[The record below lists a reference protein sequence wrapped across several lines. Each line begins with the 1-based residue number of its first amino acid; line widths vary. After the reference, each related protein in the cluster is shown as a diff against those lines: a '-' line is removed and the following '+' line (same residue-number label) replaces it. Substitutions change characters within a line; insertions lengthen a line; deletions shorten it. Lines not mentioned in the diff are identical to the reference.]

1 MEKVAHNNKR
11 AKLLSGYV
19 LLLLLVFFS
28 LPAHANDVRHI
39 LVLHSYHSGMSW
51 ISNIEKGIRET
62 LLVPPYQNM
71 VLHIEYM
78 DTKRY
83 HSAEH
88 FATIKKNLK
97 TKFKNIKMS
106 LILSTD
112 NNAYDFLLKN
122 RDDLFPRVPVVFC
135 GVNNFSSEQLLSVK
149 NFTGVAEMIS
159 SRDTVAE
166 ILRQLPGT
174 ESIYV
179 INDYLKSGRAW
190 EASLR
195 KNLMPLSGNV
205 RIEYNKN
212 LTIAELRKKI
222 QSMKPG
228 SVVLLGAYYSDRD
241 GTYVT
246 YEKLGS
252 MLTKNSPVPV
262 YCLWRY
268 NIRDGVVGGKVISGY
283 RQGVMMSEI
292 ARKVLGGVK
301 ADDIP
306 VVKVGSNTFMFD
318 WQALTKY
325 RIPASNLP
333 EGSVILNEP
342 FSFYDEYFYLV
353 WTLAAIF
360 LAMAILVV
368 VLIKNVIALRK
379 VRIALEHSELK
390 YRSIFDNAQE
400 GIYQTSFE
408 GRMLAV
414 NTAFA
419 AMFGYDS
426 PEEVIEMLDSVGK
439 KLYLEESDREILLEA
454 LRTKGTLTNRELKM
468 KRKDGRIVW
477 ITMNARKTE
486 AQDGTVIIEGSLMDI
501 TQRKLNEQ
509 RMIQSEKM
517 MSVGGLAA
525 GMAHEINNPLAVI
538 ISSVQSLQR
547 RLSRETAKNLKT
559 AEDCGAQ
566 YSAIVEYVERSG
578 CSKVLEGMYEA
589 GIRAATI
596 VRGMLSFSRKSDS
609 DFELRDLCELMDGA
623 LTLVMNDYDFKRDYD
638 FRKIKITKD
647 FGSDSLIVACD
658 GNEIQQVF
666 LNLLKNGAEAMGEK
680 KYSQEETPCF
690 VLRSYALGD
699 VAVME
704 IEDNGPGMG
713 VDVRNRIMEPFFT
726 TKSVGRGTG
735 LGLSISYFIITDR
748 HKGAMDVIS
757 EPDIGTR
764 FIVKLPLCEE

>member
-1 MEKVAHNNKR
+1 
-11 AKLLSGYV
+11 
-19 LLLLLVFFS
+19 
-28 LPAHANDVRHI
+28 
-39 LVLHSYHSGMSW
+39 
-51 ISNIEKGIRET
+51 
-62 LLVPPYQNM
+62 
-71 VLHIEYM
+71 
-78 DTKRY
+78 
-83 HSAEH
+83 
-88 FATIKKNLK
+88 
-97 TKFKNIKMS
+97 
-106 LILSTD
+106 
-112 NNAYDFLLKN
+112 
-122 RDDLFPRVPVVFC
+122 
-135 GVNNFSSEQLLSVK
+135 
-149 NFTGVAEMIS
+149 
-159 SRDTVAE
+159 
-166 ILRQLPGT
+166 
-174 ESIYV
+174 
-179 INDYLKSGRAW
+179 
-190 EASLR
+190 
-195 KNLMPLSGNV
+195 
-205 RIEYNKN
+205 
-212 LTIAELRKKI
+212 
-222 QSMKPG
+222 MKPG

-262 YCLWRY
+262 YCLWRF

-325 RIPASNLP
+325 RIPVSNLP

-353 WTLAAIF
+353 WTLSAIF

-547 RLSRETAKNLKT
+547 RLGRETAKNLKT

-680 KYSQEETPCF
+680 KYSQEETPHF

-748 HKGAMDVIS
+748 HNGAMDVIS
-757 EPDIGTR
+757 EPDMGTR